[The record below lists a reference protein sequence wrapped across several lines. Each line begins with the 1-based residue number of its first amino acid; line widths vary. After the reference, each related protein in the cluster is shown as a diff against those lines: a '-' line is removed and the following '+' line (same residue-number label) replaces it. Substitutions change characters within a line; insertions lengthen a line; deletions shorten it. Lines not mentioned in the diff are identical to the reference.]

1 MDFQPHPKQVDLLAE
16 PLSDAEVQMLL
27 ERLGSREFG
36 GPEDATLGSVV
47 EATGSDAATVGRL
60 LAEIR
65 KEDFEERFG
74 IQLKDHG
81 RRIETL
87 EKKSSGLE
95 RERTVERPKSY
106 LRNEPE
112 HDEYR
117 ERAIN
122 RLAEEERQREQAG
135 PVIAVVSIVSAI
147 ILIWAFGGRSVQN
160 TRPSERDWNLD
171 RSPGLVIGSVNAGTM
186 EWGNDGNIIVRVSS
200 DGSTRLPTKKE
211 VQKFRIYKSKGK
223 PETID

>member
-1 MDFQPHPKQVDLLAE
+1 MDFQPRPKQIDLLAE
-16 PLSDAEVQMLL
+16 PVTDAEVRTLL

-60 LAEIR
+60 LAKIR

-87 EKKSSGLE
+87 EEKSSRLE
-95 RERTVERPKSY
+95 RERRVERPKTY

-135 PVIAVVSIVSAI
+135 PVIAVVSIVSAV

-160 TRPSERDWNLD
+160 TLPSERDWNLD

-186 EWGNDGNIIVRVSS
+186 EWGNDGNIIVRVSA
-200 DGSTRLPTKKE
+200 DGSIRLPTKKE
-211 VQKFRIYKSKGK
+211 VQKFRIYKSQGK

>member
-1 MDFQPHPKQVDLLAE
+1 VDFQPQPKQIDLLAE
-16 PLSDAEVQMLL
+16 PLSDAEVRTLL

-36 GPEDATLGSVV
+36 GPESATVGAVV
-47 EATGSDAATVGRL
+47 EATGSDAETVGRL

-74 IQLKDHG
+74 LQLKDHG

-87 EKKSSGLE
+87 EERSSRLE
-95 RERTVERPKSY
+95 RERQAERPRSY

-122 RLAEEERQREQAG
+122 RLAEQERIAEESK
-135 PVIAVVSIVSAI
+135 PVASIVGSLFLLA
-147 ILIWAFGGRSVQN
+147 
-160 TRPSERDWNLD
+160 
-171 RSPGLVIGSVNAGTM
+171 LVIYTGFVCAREEAKRPFVPPKSLYEHRKMDGTVIYDNPEGGGVFVKEPSGKVRPATESETS
-186 EWGNDGNIIVRVSS
+186 EWAAVSMARMK
-200 DGSTRLPTKKE
+200 DR
-211 VQKFRIYKSKGK
+211 
-223 PETID
+223 